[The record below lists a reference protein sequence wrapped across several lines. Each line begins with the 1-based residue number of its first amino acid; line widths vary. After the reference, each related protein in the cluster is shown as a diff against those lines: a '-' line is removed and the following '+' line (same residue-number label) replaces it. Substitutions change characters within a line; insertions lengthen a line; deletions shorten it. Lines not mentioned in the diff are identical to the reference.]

1 MYPNP
6 LPPRWA
12 PAFLRFLV
20 LAALACG
27 LLALITSCG
36 PAPLGRLNP
45 GALIGYDIVTDAD
58 MYAARTAGPTTV
70 QLQWGTY
77 ATGLCATDRI
87 LEMHAGACGWTAVH
101 ECAHLADR
109 LGSYRQAIFALT
121 PPGVPNE
128 HMAQRLALMEWV
140 DTQARKRGT
149 THWQVIYDRWGAEAV
164 GHPDILAKLKRDW
177 Q

>member
-1 MYPNP
+1 MHPNP
-6 LPPRWA
+6 LPPRWL
-12 PAFLRFLV
+12 PAFAKFLA
-20 LAALACG
+20 LAALACAF
-27 LLALITSCG
+27 LALITSCA
-36 PAPLGRLNP
+36 PPLGRLNP
-45 GALIGYDIVTDAD
+45 EAPFPYDIVSSSQ
-58 MYAARTAGPTTV
+58 MFAARAATNDP
-70 QLQWGTY
+70 LLCRRGTY
-77 ATGLCATDRI
+77 AEGWCGPASI
-87 LEMHAGACGWTAVH
+87 LELQSLASPWTAPH

-109 LGSYRQAIFALT
+109 LGSYRKAIFALT

-164 GHPDILAKLKRDW
+164 QHPEILAKLKRDW